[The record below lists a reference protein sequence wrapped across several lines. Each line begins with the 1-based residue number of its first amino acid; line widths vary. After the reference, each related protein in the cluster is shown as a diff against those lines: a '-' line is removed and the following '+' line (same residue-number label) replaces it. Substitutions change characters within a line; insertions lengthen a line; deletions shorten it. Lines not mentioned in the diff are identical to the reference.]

1 MWGISDRRSL
11 SRAAAIVMPL
21 AAGAYGLSRLT
32 PRLPAADLRVAD
44 AVSIATL
51 DPAQI
56 SWLQDIRLAIQLY
69 EGLCVDDPSGGG
81 VMAGCAD
88 PVTGASQANESATT
102 YRFRIRDQARWS
114 NGDPVEADDFVFAWR
129 RALEPGT
136 ARDYAYFFEKIVGVA
151 DYLAWRKA
159 EISRLAEVPPE
170 DRATAAARH
179 WSEADER
186 FRRDVRIVAEDAR
199 MLRIELTRP
208 VAYFRE
214 LLTGP
219 VFLPLHRHTVR
230 DYERRDASGLL
241 FYDSRWCKPGRTHYN
256 GAYLLADWR
265 FKRGLRLNKNPH
277 YHGAAGVQIGSIDW
291 IEVADANTAWI
302 MYETGSIDWL
312 LSLEAGFTPELV
324 GREGPSLRHD
334 VRAFP
339 AFGTYFYNIN
349 CAPRMPDGSPN
360 PLADRRVRQAITMAI
375 DRAAICAE
383 ITRRGEPPATT
394 LIPPGTIADY
404 PGVDGLAFDAEAASR
419 LLAEAGFPR
428 GRGLPEI
435 SLLYNN
441 EAGHGLIAQAVAAML
456 KAHLGMRVRLIGKEA
471 QSYREDKQ
479 RHNFMIA
486 RASWYGDYDDPT
498 SFLDIFRADS
508 GNNDSAYADPEFDRM
523 LNAADL
529 TQGHLERLAALA
541 DCERYLVRD
550 ALPLIPLFHYT
561 NVYAYNPRR
570 LTGVSLSP
578 RLLPLM
584 RQVALLERGP

>member
-1 MWGISDRRSL
+1 MWDRRSL
-11 SRAAAIVMPL
+11 SRALVVGLPL

-32 PRLPAADLRVAD
+32 PRPPTADLRVAD

-69 EGLCVDDPSGGG
+69 EGLCVNDPSGGG
-81 VMAGCAD
+81 VLAGCAEWAAD
-88 PVTGASQANESATT
+88 GAHADETAIS
-102 YRFRIRDQARWS
+102 YRFRIREQARWS
-114 NGDPVEADDFVFAWR
+114 NGDPVEADDFIFAWR

-136 ARDYAYFFEKIVGVA
+136 ARDYAYFFEKIAGVSE
-151 DYLAWRKA
+151 YLAWRRA
-159 EISRLAEVPPE
+159 EIARLAELPTT
-170 DRATAAARH
+170 DRTIAAARH
-179 WSEADER
+179 WAEADAR

-199 MLRIELTRP
+199 TLRIDLVRP

-219 VFLPLHRHTVR
+219 VFLPLHRQTVR
-230 DYERRDASGLL
+230 EYERRDPSGLV

-256 GAYLLADWR
+256 GAYALVDWR
-265 FKRGLRLNKNPH
+265 FKRGLRLERNPH
-277 YHGAAGVQIGSIDW
+277 YHSAASVRIESIDW

-302 MYETGSIDWL
+302 MYETGSVDWL

-324 GREGPSLRHD
+324 RGGPSRRDD
-334 VRAFP
+334 VHAFP
-339 AFGTYFYNIN
+339 AFGTYFYNLN
-349 CAPRMPDGSPN
+349 CASGMPDGSPN
-360 PLADRRVRQAITMAI
+360 PLADVRVRRAIAMAI

-383 ITRRGEPPATT
+383 VTRRGEPPATT
-394 LIPPGTIADY
+394 LVPPGTIADY
-404 PGVDGLAFDAEAASR
+404 PRVDGLAFDSDAARR
-419 LLAEAGFPR
+419 LLADAGYPR

-435 SLLYNN
+435 SLLFNN

-456 KAHLGMRVRLIGKEA
+456 KTHLGMRVRLIGKEA

-479 RHNFMIA
+479 RHHFMIA

-498 SFLDIFRADS
+498 SFLDIFRSDS

-523 LNAADL
+523 LEAADH
-529 TQGHLERLAALA
+529 TQGHIARLAALA
-541 DCERYLVRD
+541 DCERYLVRE
-550 ALPLIPLFHYT
+550 ALPLVPLFHYT

-584 RQVALLERGP
+584 RQVALVERGP